1 MNSAVREVDIELGE
15 QDWDERKNI
24 NKRKKIILQGRN
36 PDQVAKE
43 KERRFKQ
50 KRQLAK
56 QQRQKIKNASS

>member
-1 MNSAVREVDIELGE
+1 MREVDIELGE